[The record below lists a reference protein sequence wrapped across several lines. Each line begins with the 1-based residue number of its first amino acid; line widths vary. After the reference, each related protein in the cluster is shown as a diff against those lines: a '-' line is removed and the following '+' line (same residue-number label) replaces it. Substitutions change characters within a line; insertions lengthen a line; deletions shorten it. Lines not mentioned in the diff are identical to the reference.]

1 MFSKKKV
8 TRHYAEVL
16 FEHSMNNDKR
26 DSTYHKIKKISFLL
40 SQSIELNNVF
50 CTSLLSS
57 VRKIKILEKIFYSFD
72 PFIFHFIKIL
82 TIRKREHLSKNI
94 FLEYQKIYHE
104 KKGLLK
110 CILIS
115 AFPLRMDLQKII
127 INKIIS
133 LESEKNNKK
142 YQISN
147 KIDES
152 ILGGFLLR
160 IGYKEWDF
168 SVKGQLLSIR
178 KKLLKNSV

>member
-8 TRHYAEVL
+8 TRHYAKVL
-16 FEHSMNNDKR
+16 FEHSMNNEKR
-26 DSTYHKIKKISFLL
+26 DSTYYKIKKLSLLL
-40 SQSIELNNVF
+40 SQSIELNKVL

-57 VRKIKILEKIFYSFD
+57 ARKIQILEKIFYPFD

-82 TIRKREHLSKNI
+82 TVRKREHLSKKI
-94 FLEYQKIYHE
+94 FLEYQKIYQE

-110 CILIS
+110 CHLIS
-115 AFPLRMDLQKII
+115 AFPLKMDLQKII

-133 LESEKNNKK
+133 LESKRNNKK
-142 YQISN
+142 YQIIN

-168 SVKGQLLSIR
+168 SVKGQLFSIQ
-178 KKLLKNSV
+178 KLLKNSV